1 MVLSS
6 LRAVISFLTII
17 PSYSKNESTRMLDLN
32 YIATNMYLFPL
43 VGTIIGAIIGC
54 LAYEISFLLQPQLVG
69 LLITAS
75 IIIIT
80 GASHTDAL
88 ADFADGL
95 AAKGRIEVKQK
106 AMRDPAI
113 GSAGAIALIL
123 YIVGMVI
130 TLSSLYHT
138 IRLFTSIVIAEVL
151 AKYAMVLHA
160 YCGLSA
166 WDGFSSP
173 FTRAMKNKRRFLL
186 ATVMMLSIIFL
197 VGSYW
202 SFAALGISL
211 AVAAILGY
219 VSKRSF
225 GGISGDVLGASNE
238 LVRLSSLV
246 VLSCVATL

>member
-1 MVLSS
+1 LVLSS

-17 PSYSKNESTRMLDLN
+17 PSYSRNESTRMLDLN

-69 LLITAS
+69 LIITAS

-95 AAKGRIEVKQK
+95 AAKGRIEVKHK

-151 AKYAMVLHA
+151 AKYAMVLQA
-160 YCGLSA
+160 YCGSSA

-238 LVRLSSLV
+238 IVRLSSLV
-246 VLSCVATL
+246 VLSCVATI

>member
-95 AAKGRIEVKQK
+95 GAKGRIEVKQK

-160 YCGLSA
+160 YCGSSA